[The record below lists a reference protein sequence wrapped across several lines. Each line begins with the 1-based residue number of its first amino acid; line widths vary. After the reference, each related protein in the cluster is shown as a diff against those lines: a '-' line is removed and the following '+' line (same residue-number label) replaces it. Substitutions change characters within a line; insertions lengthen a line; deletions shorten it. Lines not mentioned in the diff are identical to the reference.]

1 MSLLLGSTV
10 YLSVMHASEHRPL
23 GSRMSAPGLTSEA
36 QLRYILQWFGE
47 FSELQREDFLP
58 VLAAARGDQPDQLA
72 AVLANIS
79 CHDKPVSL
87 FQCRIKL
94 FNEWFPTWAEEEQDR
109 LIKGVSEQD
118 PEFGAKLQ
126 DILLNGPQ
134 VNGNQDDFFEQ
145 SLSKEQNG
153 TSDNVSPTEDD
164 ANGTWANGENPEPEV
179 EENAEDPL
187 VVSEN
192 IPVEIAAAS

>member
-1 MSLLLGSTV
+1 MALILGSTV
-10 YLSVMHASEHRPL
+10 CLSVVAECEYRPHYR
-23 GSRMSAPGLTSEA
+23 RMSAPGLTSEA

-58 VLAAARGDQPDQLA
+58 VLAAARGDKPDQLA
-72 AVLANIS
+72 ASLATIA

-109 LIKGVSEQD
+109 VIKGVTEID
-118 PEFGAKLQ
+118 PDFGTKLQ
-126 DILLNGPQ
+126 DLLTNGPQ
-134 VNGNQDDFFEQ
+134 LNGD
-145 SLSKEQNG
+145 QNG
-153 TSDNVSPTEDD
+153 TDELHSPVPEEESKTEESETW
-164 ANGTWANGENPEPEV
+164 NGGNGEAA
-179 EENAEDPL
+179 EESTEQ
-187 VVSEN
+187 VVQDN